1 MKIDKN
7 RKLKGS
13 VLLTVVS
20 VMALLII
27 FMASTVTL
35 ATAANNR
42 SHANYSDSQAE
53 YTARA
58 AIEGFSQALTT
69 NNALAQSILAMDK
82 GDTFTPA
89 VVIND
94 PGMGNV
100 GYYDGNHWVSDR
112 IKIEYIKDNW
122 GYDEEKAEWANMQVL
137 KVTATARVGKQEK
150 SICYYLEKTGESSP
164 SKSNNIKGFQTLG
177 GGGMQNNGTF
187 SGALCLGLGE
197 VDANPGMEEFA
208 TGNDF
213 DSYVTDGFVY
223 GSLRQDHGN
232 NFRWHVNTSDSHF
245 VITQDLGVYNE
256 GFCIHVNYPYAK
268 TGSNGHFQ
276 YNDVTQK
283 EIPYL
288 YVDGKIVSCDGKT
301 WGTGTGRLTV
311 KNEGVD
317 NGRGKYKDAPFNVF
331 AGSIA
336 IKSISFEGSDLYLF
350 DDTAGMVSYIGGTP
364 GEVKLFKDKP
374 AGKIGNAETS
384 NLYKWSSSVV
394 NKTASQFY
402 SEGGSIYCNHDLYIE
417 SQLKVRGNLVVQG
430 NLTLGSQII
439 NKGDLEVGGD
449 LVVNGT
455 ISDISKITCHGKI
468 FYDHGGDSVAYYMAK
483 NQEAADSLKPG
494 YVKVENAEFGTL
506 QVPNIEVVNKPVEG
520 EIITLNNTPVSDPA
534 TVVICNGKNN
544 DWSGWKIESSNEP
557 IEIIGDIEAVR
568 QWINDG
574 GFNRATVYYVDGKG
588 YVELPYYVSS
598 PDGTPTTDVTIEP
611 TTKYYKVGTQIISTE
626 EADTK
631 FLLCDNKGKVTETIV
646 DFAYEYYIAGPDGEP
661 TTEYTTELIPYTY
674 YAYNKDGEIIPEK
687 ADGGVV
693 FYKVDPKTKQVTEDK
708 ADGPVSYYLYDS
720 ATDSY
725 QDATESQAIDT
736 SGATKYV
743 AWYNPLVP
751 ATAQYYYY
759 DVDPQPLADDPS
771 ALASHQITEA
781 EAVNKANT
789 SYFSVS
795 SYPTA
800 HTIPK
805 RPPETGTILSVYPT
819 NMTWAALNSGSTKI
833 VKQLSEA
840 REDIGA
846 DEYGNFDEDA
856 YNKNYDYSSITKVI
870 DLSTITSTTTMTI
883 DQSTVIKNS
892 TGNTGIGVTFNVK
905 AKSGMFIVLE
915 NAGLMGPSQFIV
927 EGNDVVNFYL
937 VGDNTFG
944 NGGGIYTKK
953 IYDAVNAKKKIRIN
967 ESDKMTI
974 NMYGADGSSL
984 TTKGDTIFC
993 ASAKCPFTTISQE
1006 STNGISG
1013 DWVYVDNYNQITNY
1027 AHVNWIGS
1035 ALLRSVVGHDDASA
1049 GGLVGLSNN
1058 FTLLYTNSTDDAD
1071 DNINND
1077 QVIGANWYAK
1087 YYDAY

>member
-100 GYYDGNHWVSDR
+100 GYYDGNHWVSDK

-122 GYDEEKAEWANMQVL
+122 GYDEEKEEWANMQVL

-177 GGGMQNNGTF
+177 GGGMQNNGKF

-197 VDANPGMEEFA
+197 DSDNAGMEEFM

-213 DSYVTDGFVY
+213 DSYVTDGFVN
-223 GSLRQDHGN
+223 GSLRQDTGSS
-232 NFRWHVNTSDSHF
+232 FQWHVYTSDSHF
-245 VITQDLGVYNE
+245 VVTNDLGCLNSGLV
-256 GFCIHVNYPYAK
+256 IHVNYPYAK
-268 TGSNGHFQ
+268 TGSNGHFV
-276 YNDVTQK
+276 YDDVTQK
-283 EIPYL
+283 DIPYL
-288 YVDGKIVSCDGKT
+288 YVGGKITSVTEGGT
-301 WGTGTGRLTV
+301 WGKGGGYFTV

-331 AGSIA
+331 AGSMALTKIN
-336 IKSISFEGSDLYLF
+336 FEGSDLYLF

-364 GEVKLFKDKP
+364 NGDIQVGE
-374 AGKIGNAETS
+374 S

-402 SEGGSIYCNHDLYIE
+402 SEGGSIYCNHELYVNKPM
-417 SQLKVRGNLVVQG
+417 KVHGNLVVQG
-430 NLTLGSQII
+430 NLTLGSGII
-439 NKGDLEVGGD
+439 NKGDLEVDGD

-483 NQEAADSLKPG
+483 NPEAADSLKPG

-534 TVVICNGKNN
+534 TVVVCSGKGG
-544 DWSGWKIESSNEP
+544 DWNWKIESSNEP

-568 QWINDG
+568 QWINEG

-736 SGATKYV
+736 SGVTKYV

-781 EAVNKANT
+781 EAINKANT
-789 SYFSVS
+789 SYFKVS

-805 RPPETGTILSVYPT
+805 LPPETGTILSVYPT
-819 NMTWAALNSGSTKI
+819 NMTWSALNSGSTKI
-833 VKQLSEA
+833 IKQLSEA
-840 REDIGA
+840 RSDIGA
-846 DEYGNFDEDA
+846 DENGNFDEDA
-856 YNKNYDYSSITKVI
+856 YNKNYDYSAITKIV
-870 DLSTITSTTTMTI
+870 DLSTVHGGGTISI
-883 DQSTVIKNS
+883 DQSTVITGTTADS
-892 TGNTGIGVTFNVK
+892 TTLKINVK
-905 AKSGMFIVLE
+905 ATSGMFIVLKDAFFTGTTE
-915 NAGLMGPSQFIV
+915 FVV
-927 EGNDVVNFYL
+927 EGNDTVNFYL
-937 VGDNTFG
+937 VGTNTF
-944 NGGGIYTKK
+944 NIGGGIYTKR
-953 IYDAVNAKKKIRIN
+953 IYDAVKGGKTIRIS
-967 ESDKMTI
+967 ESDRMNI
-974 NMYGADGSSL
+974 NMYGAVDSELITQG
-984 TTKGDTIFC
+984 GDSIFC
-993 ASAKCPFTTISQE
+993 ASAKCPYTALSQAT
-1006 STNGISG
+1006 TNGIMG
-1013 DWVYVDNYNQITNY
+1013 DWRYVDNYNHITNY
-1027 AHVNWIGS
+1027 DKVNWVGS
-1035 ALLRSVVGHDDASA
+1035 ALLKSVIPKGEGTA
-1049 GGLVGLSNN
+1049 LQGLSNN
-1058 FTLLYTNSTDDAD
+1058 FALLYTNSTDDAD
-1071 DNINND
+1071 SNINND